1 MTNDLFRKSMAP
13 LEPKPN
19 KYERFGF
26 TRNPF
31 PAKPSVIINSPDP
44 IENGSIYLPELRE
57 NEQHQFEQLLIPNP
71 DRPQVRPIAFLMDY
85 ATRRGRGI
93 GKTAFLYHQC
103 KRIMRDLGD
112 QLSEGT
118 QVIFASYVL
127 PPAGGK
133 YRKFWQFSRILTDA
147 LVTQEIIARAM
158 WRLRAFSGFIPDE
171 VLSKVGTEPQKTIGD
186 NNWLEDQG
194 ISVMWDLDPSIRT
207 QLKGLGIREDLVKAL
222 NNFGH
227 SATNF
232 RRHYFDTLS
241 DYYWRRDEGQLLFDD
256 LVKVFTAAGFTKGL
270 ILVDEMEKIIPYQNT
285 EERRAFTEALRY
297 FFIDGQCENARL
309 AFYGLL
315 LTIHPYLQELLNPH
329 WEASGLDRFA
339 ALSRELAAEYTVYFE
354 PLTEGTAIPL
364 AKAYLDESRISD
376 DQKGTLEPFD
386 ADALEEALMLTG
398 RVPGRFLTLLN
409 NSIEK
414 AIHEEWQ
421 TIGADHIRKVA
432 QARAPKESDQN
443 EALEAL
449 PPTQVDLL
457 SGGE

>member
-1 MTNDLFRKSMAP
+1 MTSDLFRKPAVP

-19 KYERFGF
+19 KYERFGL

-44 IENGSIYLPELRE
+44 VENGSIYLPELRE
-57 NEQHQFEQLLIPNP
+57 NEQSRFEQLLIPNP

-112 QLSEGT
+112 ELSGST
-118 QVIFASYVL
+118 QVIFAAYVL

-133 YRKFWQFSRILTDA
+133 YRRFWQLSKMLTDA
-147 LVTQEIIARAM
+147 LVTQEIIAKAM
-158 WRLRAFSGFIPDE
+158 WRLRAFSGVIPDE
-171 VLSKVGTEPQKTIGD
+171 VLSQVGTEPQKTIGS
-186 NNWLEDQG
+186 NNWLETQG
-194 ISVMWDLDPSIRT
+194 VPVMWDLDHSIRM
-207 QLKGLGIREDLVKAL
+207 QLEGLGIRDDLVNAL
-222 NNFGH
+222 KNFGH
-227 SATNF
+227 SVADF
-232 RRHYFDTLS
+232 RRYYFDNLS

-270 ILVDEMEKIIPYQNT
+270 LLVDEMEKIIPYQNT

-376 DQKGTLEPFD
+376 DQKGSLEPFD
-386 ADALEEALMLTG
+386 ANALEEALMLTG

-414 AIHEEWQ
+414 AVQKEWQ
-421 TIGADHIRKVA
+421 IIGADQIRIVA
-432 QARAPKESDQN
+432 QARAPKEPDQN
-443 EALEAL
+443 DAVETL
-449 PPTQVDLL
+449 PPSQVNLL
-457 SGGE
+457 KGSE